1 MISTV
6 PVRHLFTLHDLSGGE
21 IERIFAI
28 TKDLKS
34 KFERGVR
41 ETILPG
47 RVMALLFEKQSL
59 RTRVSLEAGM
69 VQLGGGSMF
78 LGEDVGWGARESSAD
93 FGRVLS
99 EYVDVVVV
107 RAKSH
112 QRVVDLATHSSC
124 PVINGL
130 TDYAHPCQALAD
142 FFTMREQFGNLKGLK
157 LAYVGDANNVA
168 RSLAEGCGRLG
179 VRLSVASPPDYQ
191 FGEDDVKRLRGESP
205 QLELTLT
212 DDPRQAVRDA
222 NVVYTDV
229 WTSMGQEAEREAR
242 RRAFAGFQVNG
253 ALMKL
258 APKDAA
264 FMHCL
269 PANRGEEVTDEVID
283 SPSSL
288 VVRQAANR
296 LHVQKGLLAWLLA
309 SRG

>member
-1 MISTV
+1 
-6 PVRHLFTLHDLSGGE
+6 VRHLFTLHDVSGGE

-34 KFERGVR
+34 KFAAGVR

-107 RAKSH
+107 RAKQH
-112 QRVVDLATHSSC
+112 QRVVELATHSSC

-130 TDYAHPCQALAD
+130 TDFAHPCQALAD
-142 FFTMREQFGNLKGLK
+142 FFTMREQFGDLKGLK
-157 LAYVGDANNVA
+157 LAYIGDANNVA

-179 VRLSVASPPDYQ
+179 VRMSVASPADYQ
-191 FGEDDVKRLRGESP
+191 FGEDDVKRLLGESP
-205 QLELTLT
+205 QLELALT
-212 DDPRQAVRDA
+212 DDPRQAVREA

-242 RRAFAGFQVNG
+242 RRAFSGFQVNG

-283 SPSSL
+283 SPNSL